1 MRVMSDISSLG
12 DVREKELYEA
22 LIRRFGRNCVYYSPK
37 IHVHG
42 QEKELGDVVVLALP
56 YMIVF
61 QSKWKQMTSD
71 DLNSEKGEVYRKR
84 LIKTLQEA
92 TGQFKELAASL
103 RQKMSIEL
111 PQIWLPN
118 SKEMYQF
125 PLDLVSHVVPVVVV
139 DFNDKKYDDPE
150 ERFCDIPPVV
160 TEVPSQIKSWGAVH
174 SFLLRDFYRIL
185 DQLFTVGDL
194 LCWLQERE
202 RLIVG
207 KKRAII
213 GYGELTLFAIYLT
226 NYPLWQNLFEADC
239 VFITD
244 SDCFVRIT
252 KDWCKDFAKRQEIFG
267 QRSFLDAIDDT
278 MVRAL
283 SLVEGVERNE
293 AILSYL
299 SCQGRLRCCTAKSKR
314 VISEKLK
321 SNLHAFRKNGKDFC
335 GSFAISS
342 EPMPLMKTVFY
353 LGVAPY
359 DSEEDALEYCAR
371 AYGRMLAVLRDYG
384 LDKTRDEVL
393 VLFVQSETR
402 QVFCLLRKVCSM
414 DYSFAPDGEIVS
426 QEMYSQAKQKM
437 NLSEWDVVH
446 GRRDV

>member
-1 MRVMSDISSLG
+1 MSDISSLG
-12 DVREKELYEA
+12 DVREEELYEA
-22 LIRRFGRNCVYYSPK
+22 LVRRFGRNCVYHSPK
-37 IHVHG
+37 IRVHE

-61 QSKWKQMTSD
+61 QSKWKRFTSD
-71 DLNSEKGEVYRKR
+71 ELNGEKGDVYKKR

-92 TGQFKELAASL
+92 AGQFKELAASL
-103 RQKMSIEL
+103 RQKMSVEL
-111 PQIWLPN
+111 PQAWLPN
-118 SKEMYQF
+118 SDEVYRF
-125 PLDLVSHVVPVVVV
+125 PLDLVEHVVPVVVV

-150 ERFCDIPPVV
+150 ERFYDIPPVV
-160 TEVPSQIKSWGAVH
+160 TEVPAQIKSWGVVH

-194 LCWLQERE
+194 LYWLQERE
-202 RLIVG
+202 RMVG
-207 KKRAII
+207 EKKRTII

-226 NYPLWQNLFEADC
+226 NYPLWQKLFEADC
-239 VFITD
+239 VVIDD
-244 SDCFVRIT
+244 SDCFERTT
-252 KDWCKDFAKRQEIFG
+252 KAWGKDFAKRQEIFG
-267 QRSFLDAIDDT
+267 QRGFLDVIDDT
-278 MVRAL
+278 MVRSL
-283 SLVEGVERNE
+283 SMTGDANRNE

-299 SCQGRLRCCTAKSKR
+299 SCQGRLLCCTAKSKR
-314 VISEKLK
+314 VMSQKLK
-321 SNLHAFRKNGKDFC
+321 SHLHAFRRDGKSFC

-342 EPMPLMKTVFY
+342 EPMPLMETAFY

-371 AYGRMLAVLRDYG
+371 AYGRTLAVLRDHG
-384 LDKTRDEVL
+384 LDKTKDEVL
-393 VLFVQSETR
+393 VLFVQSETH
-402 QVFCLLRKVCSM
+402 QVFCLLRKVSSM
-414 DYSFAPDGEIVS
+414 DYRLAPDEEIVS

>member
-1 MRVMSDISSLG
+1 MSDISSLG

-22 LIRRFGRNCVYYSPK
+22 LIRRFGRNCVYHSPK

-61 QSKWKQMTSD
+61 QAKWKQMTSD

-92 TGQFKELAASL
+92 AGQFKELAVSL
-103 RQKMSIEL
+103 RQKMSVGL
-111 PQIWLPN
+111 PQVWIPN
-118 SKEMYQF
+118 SNDMYQF
-125 PLDLVSHVVPVVVV
+125 PLDLVAHVVPVVVV

-150 ERFCDIPPVV
+150 ERFGDIPPVV
-160 TEVPSQIKSWGAVH
+160 TEVPAQIKSWGIVH

-194 LCWLQERE
+194 LYWLQERE
-202 RLIVG
+202 RLIAG

-226 NYPLWQNLFEADC
+226 NYPLWQKLFEADC
-239 VFITD
+239 ALITD
-244 SDCFVRIT
+244 SDCFERAT
-252 KDWCKDFAKRQEIFG
+252 KDWSKDFVKRQEIFG

-278 MVRAL
+278 MVRSL
-283 SLVEGVERNE
+283 SMVEGVDRNE

-299 SCQGRLRCCTAKSKR
+299 SCQGRLLCCTAKTKR
-314 VISEKLK
+314 MMSQKFN
-321 SNLHAFRKNGKDFC
+321 SHLHSFRKNGKAFC

-342 EPMPLMKTVFY
+342 EPMPLMETAFY

-371 AYGRMLAVLRDYG
+371 AYGRTLAVLRDHG
-384 LDKTRDEVL
+384 LDKTTDEVL
-393 VLFVQSETR
+393 VLFVQSETH
-402 QVFCLLRKVCSM
+402 QVFCLLRRVGSM
-414 DYSFAPDGEIVS
+414 DYSFAPDEEIVN

>member
-1 MRVMSDISSLG
+1 MSDISSLG
-12 DVREKELYEA
+12 DVREEELYEA
-22 LIRRFGRNCVYYSPK
+22 LIRRFGRNCVYHSPK
-37 IHVHG
+37 IRVHE

-61 QSKWKQMTSD
+61 QSKWKQFTSD
-71 DLNSEKGEVYRKR
+71 ELNGEKRDVYRKR

-92 TGQFKELAASL
+92 AGQFKELAASL
-103 RQKMSIEL
+103 RQKMSVEL
-111 PQIWLPN
+111 PQAWLSN
-118 SKEMYQF
+118 SDEVYRF
-125 PLDLVSHVVPVVVV
+125 PLDLVEHVVPVVVV

-150 ERFCDIPPVV
+150 ERFYDIPPVV
-160 TEVPSQIKSWGAVH
+160 TEVPAQIKSWGVVH

-194 LCWLQERE
+194 LYWLQERE
-202 RLIVG
+202 RMVG
-207 KKRAII
+207 EKKRAII

-226 NYPLWQNLFEADC
+226 NYPLWQKLFEADC
-239 VFITD
+239 VVIDD
-244 SDCFVRIT
+244 SDCFERTT
-252 KDWCKDFAKRQEIFG
+252 KDWSKDFAKRQEIFG

-278 MVRAL
+278 MVRSL
-283 SLVEGVERNE
+283 SMTGGANRNE

-299 SCQGRLRCCTAKSKR
+299 SCQGRLLCCTAKSKR
-314 VISEKLK
+314 VMSQKLK
-321 SNLHAFRKNGKDFC
+321 SHLHAFRRDGKSFC

-342 EPMPLMKTVFY
+342 EPMPLMGTAFY

-371 AYGRMLAVLRDYG
+371 AYGRTLAVLRDHG
-384 LDKTRDEVL
+384 LDKTKGEVL
-393 VLFVQSETR
+393 VLFVQSETH
-402 QVFCLLRKVCSM
+402 QVFCLLRKVSSM
-414 DYSFAPDGEIVS
+414 DYRLAPDEEIVS